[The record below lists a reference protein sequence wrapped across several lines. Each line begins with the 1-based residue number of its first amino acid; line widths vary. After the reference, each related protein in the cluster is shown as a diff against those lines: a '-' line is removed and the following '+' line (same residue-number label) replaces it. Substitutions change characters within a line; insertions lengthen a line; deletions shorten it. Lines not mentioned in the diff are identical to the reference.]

1 MPRLCAIPLTSRL
14 SVPMKAK
21 VQPCFFIFSMID
33 HLVVVL
39 HRGVFLAIGD
49 DGHDHFVID
58 TAHSVDLGDALAHSV
73 IEGRAATGA
82 ILAGAQNVGLL
93 GGNVVE
99 VVAALASLE
108 GHEGDALLNLGIFLL
123 QLLHGLD
130 GFVHTGKGLLF
141 DEAHTSAFVYDN
153 QVINSLH
160 GVSFFRILDFV
171 VSLSM
176 LLSIIRNEKG
186 KN

>member
-1 MPRLCAIPLTSRL
+1 MQV
-14 SVPMKAK
+14 VPHVRVFTVLMY
-21 VQPCFFIFSMID
+21 VFI
-33 HLVVVL
+33 LN
-39 HRGVFLAIGD
+39 
-49 DGHDHFVID
+49 
-58 TAHSVDLGDALAHSV
+58 TA
-73 IEGRAATGA
+73 
-82 ILAGAQNVGLL
+82 
-93 GGNVVE
+93 
-99 VVAALASLE
+99 
-108 GHEGDALLNLGIFLL
+108 FLL